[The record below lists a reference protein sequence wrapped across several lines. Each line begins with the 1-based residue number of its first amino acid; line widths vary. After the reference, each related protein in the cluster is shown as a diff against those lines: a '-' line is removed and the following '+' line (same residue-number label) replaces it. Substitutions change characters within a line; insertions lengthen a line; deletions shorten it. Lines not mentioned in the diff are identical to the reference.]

1 MRQHCA
7 NAQAI
12 AEYLERHPKVTQV
25 WYPGLAGTRGH
36 DIARSQWTGFGGM
49 LGFALRSRA
58 ARDAF
63 LDRVE
68 LCKPWVS
75 LGDAASLVHDAR
87 SENRVRMSVG
97 LEDRADIER
106 DLEQAIG

>member
-1 MRQHCA
+1 MRVRALASMLSPEAAFAHPCSNKA
-7 NAQAI
+7 LWIPAFAQ
-12 AEYLERHPKVTQV
+12 
-25 WYPGLAGTRGH
+25 W
-36 DIARSQWTGFGGM
+36 SGFGGM
-49 LGFALRSRA
+49 LGFALQSRA
-58 ARDAF
+58 ARDAL

-87 SENRVRMSVG
+87 GENRIRMSVG
-97 LEDRADIER
+97 LEDCADIER